1 MTAELHLVL
10 PGKLDQKTGGYLYDA
25 HIVAGLR
32 ARGVQVHVHSLPGSY
47 PLVDQEAIVEADRVL
62 ADLPDG
68 ALVVI
73 DGLALPGVAGS
84 LMVENHRLRLA
95 ALVHHPLSLEM
106 GLSEAQARTLQ
117 LIEQGSLARVQRVIV
132 TSPATAETLLADFHV
147 TPDWLGVVEPGTDRP
162 ERLERSAAAGSGT
175 DQLNLLCVATV
186 TPRKGHLILVEA
198 LSRLA
203 DLPWRLTCIGSTT
216 RDAGAAAAV
225 QDAIAR
231 HGLTGRITLMDEI
244 EPEALRN
251 QYRDADLFVLPSY
264 YEGYGMALAEA
275 LSHGLPIVSS
285 KAGAI
290 PTTVPADAGIL
301 VHPGDV
307 GALTE
312 ALRSILTDAE
322 LRSRLTTAACAAAL
336 KLPTWDDAVDRFAA
350 ELVGMEPTL
359 RGSLAG
365 A

>member
-1 MTAELHLVL
+1 MSTELHLVL
-10 PGKLDQKTGGYLYDA
+10 PGRLDQKTGGYLYDA
-25 HIVAGLR
+25 RIVAGLR
-32 ARGVQVHVHSLPGSY
+32 ARGVQVHIHSLPGPY
-47 PLVDQEAIVEADRVL
+47 PLVDQEAIFEADRVL
-62 ADLPDG
+62 AQLPDE

-84 LMVENHRLRLA
+84 LMVENHRLRLI

-147 TPDWLGVVEPGTDRP
+147 TPDRLGVVEPGTDRP
-162 ERLERSAAAGSGT
+162 DQPAAGSGT
-175 DQLNLLCVATV
+175 DQPNLLCVATV

-198 LSRLA
+198 LSNLT

-216 RDAGAAAAV
+216 RDAGAATAV

-231 HGLTGRITLMDEI
+231 HHLTGRIALMDEI
-244 EPEALRN
+244 EPEALQG
-251 QYRDADLFVLPSY
+251 QYHAADLFVLPSY

-285 KAGAI
+285 KTGAI

-301 VHPGDV
+301 VSPGDLA
-307 GALTE
+307 ALTE
-312 ALRSILTDAE
+312 ALRRVLTDTE
-322 LRSRLTTAACAAAL
+322 LRSRLTTAARAAAL
-336 KLPTWDDAVDRFAA
+336 KLPTWDAAVDRFAA
-350 ELVGMEPTL
+350 ELVGIEPAL
-359 RGSLAG
+359 SRSFAR